1 MAKSKDNVLVKC
13 FSGTI
18 GKQVI
23 LKNYGKYVILSA
35 KPVFKGVWTKKQ
47 KENRRRFALAAK
59 SAASQYRQNKAAG
72 ISNGVT
78 PVDMQNDYN
87 LVVGRKLKE
96 MKRGGQGG
104 DDKDVACSK

>member
-35 KPVFKGVWTKKQ
+35 KPVFTGEWTEKQ
-47 KENRRRFALAAK
+47 KENRRRFAIAAK
-59 SAASQYRQNKAAG
+59 AAASQYRQNKAAG
-72 ISNGVT
+72 IFNEVT
-78 PVDMQNDYN
+78 PIDLQNEYN
-87 LVVGRKLKE
+87 LVVGKKLKE
-96 MKRGGQGG
+96 MKRSSQSG
-104 DDKDVACSK
+104 DNAI